1 MALQQ
6 NVSLPDSIRILPN
19 GKKFNKCSKDLM
31 TRKFVISTLCRR
43 MYDVTKTIHLTID
56 KSHMAANPKIQLL
69 PFEAVLVK
77 NSGTLIWQLCT
88 SFILSTCKFIERLK
102 LFSSEKLSQCCKVL
116 AEPFYCRTMPQFA
129 SRPSDASP
137 PLRRS
142 RKGGETSPWPKRPF
156 TLSRLFKTFSEESS
170 SLHRLSLIRMS
181 WMRSRGILCKC
192 WSTQRRSSWLR
203 KITLLKTMRW
213 KWSLRIQFRY
223 KCQFFH
229 KVGPIS

>member
-1 MALQQ
+1 MKIMLTFFILTVLCSYALSTETEILSNNQISALTLKW
-6 NVSLPDSIRILPN
+6 NVKDSILPN

-43 MYDVTKTIHLTID
+43 MYDVTKTINLTID

-142 RKGGETSPWPKRPF
+142 RKGGETSP
-156 TLSRLFKTFSEESS
+156 
-170 SLHRLSLIRMS
+170 
-181 WMRSRGILCKC
+181 
-192 WSTQRRSSWLR
+192 
-203 KITLLKTMRW
+203 
-213 KWSLRIQFRY
+213 
-223 KCQFFH
+223 
-229 KVGPIS
+229 